1 MDVFFSGTTVQKF
14 LTTSVVR
21 EATLTRVPGRDKV
34 LIKRYPV
41 CLYSGR
47 KAGMSFLN
55 RGVLFT
61 RAALGPAG
69 AVTFPSLC
77 RCGCPLASNL

>member
-14 LTTSVVR
+14 LTTSIVR

-47 KAGMSFLN
+47 KAGMLFLN
-55 RGVLFT
+55 REGC
-61 RAALGPAG
+61 
-69 AVTFPSLC
+69 SLLE
-77 RCGCPLASNL
+77 PHWDLQEL